1 MYQNGNQLPK
11 RKKNLI
17 SISFKFETDA
27 TKKCSSKI

>member
-11 RKKNLI
+11 KKKKLI
-17 SISFKFETDA
+17 SLSLKFETDA